1 MLVCSLLS
9 PEEKMR
15 VAVGIAKVEEII
27 LGVRVYQ
34 KAFSQ
39 GRLPKLH
46 FPKWKLTKC

>member
-27 LGVRVYQ
+27 LSVRVT
-34 KAFSQ
+34 K
-39 GRLPKLH
+39 KH
-46 FPKWKLTKC
+46 FPKDDFPSYNFPSGN

>member
-27 LGVRVYQ
+27 LSVRV
-34 KAFSQ
+34 
-39 GRLPKLH
+39 LPKSI
-46 FPKWKLTKC
+46 FPRTTSQVTISQVEID